1 MSDTVLDVLLY
12 LFETYTEQEPEAAD
26 QDVLRDELLR
36 AGFGEPEV
44 DSALD
49 WLDGL
54 NETSAPYAGI
64 PGERSVRV
72 YNEVEIRR
80 LDLDCRGYLLY
91 LEQVGIL
98 SAAQREVVIDR
109 LMALGSDTVD
119 KEQLKWVVLMVLFA
133 QPGQET
139 AFSRMEDL
147 VFAESADAMLTEVAV
162 SMATV
167 QPDATPTSTDTPK
180 SRRPWPRALSPT
192 TGWSDML
199 AGPAWPM
206 RNTRRPG
213 RSASVV
219 VAMT

>member
-54 NETSAPYAGI
+54 NETSAPYAGV

-119 KEQLKWVVLMVLFA
+119 KELLKWVVLMVLFA

-147 VFAESADAMLTEVAV
+147 VFEESADVMH
-162 SMATV
+162 
-167 QPDATPTSTDTPK
+167 
-180 SRRPWPRALSPT
+180 
-192 TGWSDML
+192 
-199 AGPAWPM
+199 
-206 RNTRRPG
+206 
-213 RSASVV
+213 
-219 VAMT
+219 

>member
-12 LFETYTEQEPEAAD
+12 LFETYTEQEPESAD

-147 VFAESADAMLTEVAV
+147 VFEESADVMH
-162 SMATV
+162 
-167 QPDATPTSTDTPK
+167 
-180 SRRPWPRALSPT
+180 
-192 TGWSDML
+192 
-199 AGPAWPM
+199 
-206 RNTRRPG
+206 
-213 RSASVV
+213 
-219 VAMT
+219 

>member
-139 AFSRMEDL
+139 AFARMEDL
-147 VFAESADAMLTEVAV
+147 VFEGTADAMH
-162 SMATV
+162 
-167 QPDATPTSTDTPK
+167 
-180 SRRPWPRALSPT
+180 
-192 TGWSDML
+192 
-199 AGPAWPM
+199 
-206 RNTRRPG
+206 
-213 RSASVV
+213 
-219 VAMT
+219 

>member
-147 VFAESADAMLTEVAV
+147 VFEESADAMH
-162 SMATV
+162 
-167 QPDATPTSTDTPK
+167 
-180 SRRPWPRALSPT
+180 
-192 TGWSDML
+192 
-199 AGPAWPM
+199 
-206 RNTRRPG
+206 
-213 RSASVV
+213 
-219 VAMT
+219 

>member
-12 LFETYTEQEPEAAD
+12 LFETYTEQEPDTAD
-26 QDVLRDELLR
+26 QDVLREELLR

-109 LMALGSDTVD
+109 LMALGSETVD

-147 VFAESADAMLTEVAV
+147 VFEESADVMH
-162 SMATV
+162 
-167 QPDATPTSTDTPK
+167 
-180 SRRPWPRALSPT
+180 
-192 TGWSDML
+192 
-199 AGPAWPM
+199 
-206 RNTRRPG
+206 
-213 RSASVV
+213 
-219 VAMT
+219 

>member
-12 LFETYTEQEPEAAD
+12 LFETYTEQEPESAD
-26 QDVLRDELLR
+26 QDVLREELLR

-54 NETSAPYAGI
+54 NETSAPYAGV
-64 PGERSVRV
+64 PGARSVRV

-80 LDLDCRGYLLY
+80 LDLGCRGYLLY

-139 AFSRMEDL
+139 AFARMEDL
-147 VFAESADAMLTEVAV
+147 VFEETADAMH
-162 SMATV
+162 
-167 QPDATPTSTDTPK
+167 
-180 SRRPWPRALSPT
+180 
-192 TGWSDML
+192 
-199 AGPAWPM
+199 
-206 RNTRRPG
+206 
-213 RSASVV
+213 
-219 VAMT
+219 

>member
-12 LFETYTEQEPEAAD
+12 LFETYTEQEPGAAD

-147 VFAESADAMLTEVAV
+147 VFEESADAMH
-162 SMATV
+162 
-167 QPDATPTSTDTPK
+167 
-180 SRRPWPRALSPT
+180 
-192 TGWSDML
+192 
-199 AGPAWPM
+199 
-206 RNTRRPG
+206 
-213 RSASVV
+213 
-219 VAMT
+219 

>member
-54 NETSAPYAGI
+54 NETSAPYAGV

-147 VFAESADAMLTEVAV
+147 VFEESTGAM
-162 SMATV
+162 
-167 QPDATPTSTDTPK
+167 
-180 SRRPWPRALSPT
+180 
-192 TGWSDML
+192 
-199 AGPAWPM
+199 
-206 RNTRRPG
+206 N
-213 RSASVV
+213 
-219 VAMT
+219 

>member
-54 NETSAPYAGI
+54 NETSAPYAGV

-147 VFAESADAMLTEVAV
+147 VFEESADAMH
-162 SMATV
+162 
-167 QPDATPTSTDTPK
+167 
-180 SRRPWPRALSPT
+180 
-192 TGWSDML
+192 
-199 AGPAWPM
+199 
-206 RNTRRPG
+206 
-213 RSASVV
+213 
-219 VAMT
+219 

>member
-12 LFETYTEQEPEAAD
+12 LFETYTEQEPDTAD
-26 QDVLRDELLR
+26 QDVLREELLR

-109 LMALGSDTVD
+109 LMALGSETVD

-147 VFAESADAMLTEVAV
+147 VFEESAD
-162 SMATV
+162 
-167 QPDATPTSTDTPK
+167 
-180 SRRPWPRALSPT
+180 
-192 TGWSDML
+192 
-199 AGPAWPM
+199 
-206 RNTRRPG
+206 
-213 RSASVV
+213 VV
-219 VAMT
+219 H

>member
-139 AFSRMEDL
+139 AFSFFEFM
-147 VFAESADAMLTEVAV
+147 VFEESAGVM
-162 SMATV
+162 
-167 QPDATPTSTDTPK
+167 Q
-180 SRRPWPRALSPT
+180 
-192 TGWSDML
+192 
-199 AGPAWPM
+199 
-206 RNTRRPG
+206 
-213 RSASVV
+213 
-219 VAMT
+219 

>member
-54 NETSAPYAGI
+54 NETSAPYAGV

-147 VFAESADAMLTEVAV
+147 VFEESADVMH
-162 SMATV
+162 
-167 QPDATPTSTDTPK
+167 
-180 SRRPWPRALSPT
+180 
-192 TGWSDML
+192 
-199 AGPAWPM
+199 
-206 RNTRRPG
+206 
-213 RSASVV
+213 
-219 VAMT
+219 

>member
-147 VFAESADAMLTEVAV
+147 VFEESADVMH
-162 SMATV
+162 
-167 QPDATPTSTDTPK
+167 
-180 SRRPWPRALSPT
+180 
-192 TGWSDML
+192 
-199 AGPAWPM
+199 
-206 RNTRRPG
+206 
-213 RSASVV
+213 
-219 VAMT
+219 

>member
-26 QDVLRDELLR
+26 QDVLREELLR

-54 NETSAPYAGI
+54 NETSAPYAGV

-109 LMALGSDTVD
+109 LMALDSDTVD
-119 KEQLKWVVLMVLFA
+119 REQLKWVVLMVLFA

-147 VFAESADAMLTEVAV
+147 VFEESAGVMH
-162 SMATV
+162 
-167 QPDATPTSTDTPK
+167 
-180 SRRPWPRALSPT
+180 
-192 TGWSDML
+192 
-199 AGPAWPM
+199 
-206 RNTRRPG
+206 
-213 RSASVV
+213 
-219 VAMT
+219 

>member
-54 NETSAPYAGI
+54 NETSAPYAGV

-133 QPGQET
+133 QPGQES

-147 VFAESADAMLTEVAV
+147 VFEDAADVMH
-162 SMATV
+162 
-167 QPDATPTSTDTPK
+167 
-180 SRRPWPRALSPT
+180 
-192 TGWSDML
+192 
-199 AGPAWPM
+199 
-206 RNTRRPG
+206 
-213 RSASVV
+213 
-219 VAMT
+219 

>member
-12 LFETYTEQEPEAAD
+12 LFETYTEQEPETAD

-147 VFAESADAMLTEVAV
+147 VFEESADVMH
-162 SMATV
+162 
-167 QPDATPTSTDTPK
+167 
-180 SRRPWPRALSPT
+180 
-192 TGWSDML
+192 
-199 AGPAWPM
+199 
-206 RNTRRPG
+206 
-213 RSASVV
+213 
-219 VAMT
+219 

>member
-54 NETSAPYAGI
+54 NETSAPYAGV

-119 KEQLKWVVLMVLFA
+119 KEQLKWVVLMV
-133 QPGQET
+133 
-139 AFSRMEDL
+139 R
-147 VFAESADAMLTEVAV
+147 
-162 SMATV
+162 
-167 QPDATPTSTDTPK
+167 
-180 SRRPWPRALSPT
+180 W
-192 TGWSDML
+192 
-199 AGPAWPM
+199 
-206 RNTRRPG
+206 
-213 RSASVV
+213 
-219 VAMT
+219 

>member
-147 VFAESADAMLTEVAV
+147 VFEETADAMH
-162 SMATV
+162 
-167 QPDATPTSTDTPK
+167 
-180 SRRPWPRALSPT
+180 
-192 TGWSDML
+192 
-199 AGPAWPM
+199 
-206 RNTRRPG
+206 
-213 RSASVV
+213 
-219 VAMT
+219 